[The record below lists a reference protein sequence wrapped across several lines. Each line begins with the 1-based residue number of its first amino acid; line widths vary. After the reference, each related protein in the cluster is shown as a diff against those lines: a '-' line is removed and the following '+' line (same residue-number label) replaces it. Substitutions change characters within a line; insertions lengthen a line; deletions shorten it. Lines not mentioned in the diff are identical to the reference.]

1 MPGDMADV
9 VHIPIEACCA
19 IQHSYS
25 IYSYCMYGKA
35 AKPKIRADE
44 LGVGL
49 VASFFEASFEAAF
62 NVGQNQLQIVTESRT
77 PKVFLVEAILV
88 LLPVVEGLR

>member
-1 MPGDMADV
+1 
-9 VHIPIEACCA
+9 
-19 IQHSYS
+19 
-25 IYSYCMYGKA
+25 MYGKA

-88 LLPVVEGLR
+88 LLTVVEGSRGDFMAKERATEKDPVGVVQDVDRKGHD